1 MSSNRRALGFALSAV
16 LLWSTVAT
24 AFKITLQYLSP
35 LQMVAAAS
43 CVSWLVLLAITWQQ
57 GKLNL
62 VATEWRQSPLFY
74 CAMGLLNPAI
84 YYLVLFA
91 AYDLLPASQAQ
102 PLNYTWAIAL
112 TFMAAI
118 FLRQKI
124 RKRDWIAAGI
134 GYFGVFV
141 IATRGDLLGFIGA
154 MTSPGGVA
162 LALLST
168 LLWAGYWILNTR
180 RESDP
185 VVSLLL
191 GFSVAV
197 PLLVVASVLL
207 SDWRGIPWQG
217 WVAVSYVGLFEM
229 GITFVLWLKAM
240 REAQNVALISNLIFL
255 SPFISLLLLAVFI
268 GEVIYPA
275 TVVGLVLIVI
285 GLCVQRITVKSFL
298 PPRRWRGKKA
308 EF

>member
-1 MSSNRRALGFALSAV
+1 MSSNQRALGFALCAI

-43 CVSWLVLLAITWQQ
+43 SVSWLVLLAITWQQ
-57 GKLNL
+57 GKLSL
-62 VATEWRQSPLFY
+62 ILPEWRQSRLFY
-74 CAMGLLNPAI
+74 CAVGLLNPAV

-112 TFMAAI
+112 TFMAAL
-118 FLRQKI
+118 FLGQTI
-124 RKRDWIAAGI
+124 RKRDWVAAAI
-134 GYFGVFV
+134 GYFGVLV
-141 IATRGDLLGFIGA
+141 IATRGDLLGFVGA
-154 MTSPGGVA
+154 MESPLGVA

-168 LLWAGYWILNTR
+168 VLWAGYWILNTR

-197 PLLVVASVLL
+197 PLLVTLSFVV

-217 WVAVSYVGLFEM
+217 WVAVSYVGMFEM

-240 REAQNVALISNLIFL
+240 REAQNVALISNRIFL

-275 TVVGLVLIVI
+275 TLLGLVLIVI
-285 GLCVQRITVKSFL
+285 GLCVQRVTPKSFL
-298 PPRRWRGKKA
+298 PPRRWRGKKT